1 MSTAKGGQEMLG
13 GAGRSAQGR
22 HHVLHTGW
30 NSRISYR
37 MLLQEFAHLRS
48 QFWGRHLW
56 ARGYP

>member
-1 MSTAKGGQEMLG
+1 MLG

-37 MLLQEFAHLRS
+37 MLLQEFAHLRN